1 MFDNEVKQAFI
12 AQGHAIA
19 AQVNKAAADAYEG
32 ACRNWAANGGSGAAP
47 VATLAVEPVFDFD
60 GHWGL
65 QLRPTTRPV
74 SSLTPQSF
82 LPAFG
87 TDAGAIGGPVG
98 GPIPN
103 QPGRFYAASNHTPY
117 VGQIHRQGGTTYE
130 YKAITPF
137 NRAWEV
143 VQ

>member
-1 MFDNEVKQAFI
+1 MFDHEVRTSFI

-19 AQVNKAAADAYEG
+19 AQINHAAAEGYEG
-32 ACRNWAANGGSGAAP
+32 ACRNWAANGGTGEAPAAP
-47 VATLAVEPVFDFD
+47 FAVEPVFNFD
-60 GHWGL
+60 GLWTL
-65 QLRPTTRPV
+65 QLASRDRRV
-74 SSLTPQSF
+74 SSRTPQSF

-117 VGQIHRQGGTTYE
+117 VGQIYRQGGTTYE

-143 VQ
+143 VA